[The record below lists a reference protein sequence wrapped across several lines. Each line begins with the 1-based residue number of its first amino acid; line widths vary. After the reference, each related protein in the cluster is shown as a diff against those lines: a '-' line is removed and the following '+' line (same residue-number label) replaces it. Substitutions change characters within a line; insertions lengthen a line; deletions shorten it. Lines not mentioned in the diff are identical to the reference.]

1 MLYLCSLHFVAL
13 SDKETGT
20 HALAARTNI
29 YNNLRVS
36 RFLLVTLPLRDCLYP
51 VLAIGQELVNKEH
64 EVIWCGP
71 VNVLRPLVG
80 PDATVHPAGRGIYR
94 RADDV
99 GLTSLRTLW
108 DEYLVPFTRS
118 ILDAVD
124 VAVTEHRPDVVVADQ
139 YALAGALVAHRR
151 SVPWATL
158 AIGALELT
166 PPADLPGLAGFVA
179 DRVAQLAALAGLPA
193 GEPFDPR
200 FSPHLVIALT
210 TRGLVGTA
218 ELPDRCVLT
227 GAALGTRPDAPDFP
241 WHAWDHAARHVL
253 VKAGN
258 LDAHTTEGFHR
269 RMAAALGPMAPEV
282 QAVFVVSGMTAD
294 SFPDN
299 AITAERVPML
309 DLMPRLDVV
318 ACQAGSTVTE
328 ALAYGVPLVVAPV
341 RPEQVA
347 LARQV
352 TAAGA
357 GIEISMPDATTA
369 DLAAAVRAVLY
380 EPDFREH
387 ARLIAAEFAAAGGAA
402 AAAAHL
408 AALASGAWLSPASA
422 SPAPLTMFDVLRSL
436 RESTATVTDGAGMVP
451 MSAVCDQA
459 ARLARTLT
467 EYGVGPDTRVG
478 VCVGRGIGMLTALLG
493 VWWAGGAIVPLE
505 PEYPLPRLETMAR
518 DAGLR
523 LVVSD
528 DDHARLA
535 GSLGGDLTV
544 ITPERNAAE
553 PLDPIAAPADAL
565 AYTVFT
571 SGPAGPTGVDI
582 TRRALANVLAVG
594 RRDLGLGPGDRFV
607 AVTTAAFDITLLE
620 LFLPLVCGT
629 SLVIA
634 AAEDTREASRLRS
647 LIERNAATALHAT
660 PHIWRLLVGGGG
672 VPASLRLRLCSGDRL
687 PPDLAA
693 SLTAPDAVLWHFYGH
708 TETTMW
714 TAAGAVA
721 AGEGPVVIGPAI
733 DRTRVYV
740 LDGRSAQ
747 VPVGVVGE
755 VHIAGVGVARGCLGH
770 HRHMSTAFRP
780 DPWATEPG
788 ARMYATGDL
797 GRWREDGGLELVGG
811 TGRRVTI
818 RGVRVDCG
826 EVEAVLRTHHAIR
839 DAAVVGVPREGETAL
854 VAYVVS
860 DSDGPARSATELL
873 TLVRPHLRAALPEP
887 MVPTLVT
894 LPALPLTRDGEV
906 DRAALPAPEW
916 TVTRVLPRNPVE
928 TAMVRIW
935 ADLLGT
941 TEPIGPHDN
950 LFDLGSGSLAIV
962 RFAAWVA
969 DTYGVDLA
977 IYRIASTPTIAALAE
992 IVSADLNSAHIAE
1005 TAGEAGLAAL
1015 SDEDLDDLLR
1025 VLFAARDRRRAAPR
1039 DGR

>member
-1 MLYLCSLHFVAL
+1 M
-13 SDKETGT
+13 
-20 HALAARTNI
+20 
-29 YNNLRVS
+29 
-36 RFLLVTLPLRDCLYP
+36 
-51 VLAIGQELVNKEH
+51 LAIGQELVYKEH

-71 VNVLRPLVG
+71 ENVLRPLVG
-80 PDATVHPAGRGIYR
+80 PDATVHPTGRGTYR
-94 RADDV
+94 HADDT
-99 GLTSLRTLW
+99 GMAGLRTFW

-118 ILDAVD
+118 TLNPVDA
-124 VAVTEHRPDVVVADQ
+124 AVTEHRPDVVVAEQ

-151 SVPWATL
+151 GVPWVTL
-158 AIGALELT
+158 ATGTLELT
-166 PPADLPGLAGFVA
+166 PPADLPELAGFVA
-179 DRVAQLAALAGLPA
+179 DRVAQVAALAGLPA
-193 GEPFDPR
+193 GEPIDPR

-227 GAALGTRPDAPDFP
+227 GAALGTRPNAPDFP
-241 WHAWDHAARHVL
+241 WHAWDPAARHVL
-253 VKAGN
+253 VTAGN
-258 LDAHTTEGFHR
+258 LDAHTTEGFYR
-269 RMAAALGPMAPEV
+269 RMAAVLVPMAPEV
-282 QAVFVVSGMTAD
+282 QAVFVVSGMAAD

-309 DLMPRLDVV
+309 DLMPRLDAVV
-318 ACQAGSTVTE
+318 CHAGGTVNE

-341 RPEQVA
+341 CPEQVA

-357 GIEISMPDATTA
+357 GIEISMSGATTA
-369 DLAAAVRAVLY
+369 DLAAAVRAVLD
-380 EPDFREH
+380 EPDYREH

-408 AALASGAWLSPASA
+408 AALASGARLSPASA
-422 SPAPLTMFDVLRSL
+422 RPVPLTTFDVLRSL
-436 RESTATVTDGAGMVP
+436 QESTATVTDGAGTVP

-493 VWWAGGAIVPLE
+493 VWWAGGGIVPLE

-528 DDHARLA
+528 EDHAKLA
-535 GSLGGDLTV
+535 GSLGGNLVV

-553 PLDPIAAPADAL
+553 PLDPVAVPADAL

-607 AVTTAAFDITLLE
+607 AVTAAAAAFDITLLE
-620 LFLPLVCGT
+620 LLLPLVCGT

-660 PHIWRLLVGGGG
+660 PHIWRLLRRGGD

-714 TAAGAVA
+714 TAAGVVA
-721 AGEGPVVIGPAI
+721 AGEGPVVIGSAI
-733 DRTRVYV
+733 DHTRLYV

-811 TGRRVTI
+811 TDRRVTI

-826 EVEAVLRTHHAIR
+826 EVEAALRTHHAIR
-839 DAAVVGVPREGETAL
+839 DAAVVGVPRAGETAL

-873 TLVRPHLRAALPEP
+873 ALVRPHLRAALPEP
-887 MVPTLVT
+887 MVPMLVT
-894 LPALPLTRDGEV
+894 LSALPLTRDGEV

-941 TEPIGPHDN
+941 TEPIGAHDN
-950 LFDLGSGSLAIV
+950 LFGLGSGSLAIV

-977 IYRIASTPTIAALAE
+977 IYRIAATPTIAALAE

-1005 TAGEAGLAAL
+1005 PAGEAGLAAL
-1015 SDEDLDDLLR
+1015 SDQELDDLLH